1 MLLTLS
7 SFLVVI
13 GVIVT
18 LHEFGHFLAARLSGM
33 RVTKFSIGFPPKIW
47 SRMFGQTEFQICWIP
62 LGGFVHIAGMVDESL
77 DESVTGAP
85 DEFMSKNPAQKIFT
99 LSAGV
104 LMNYITA
111 FVLIALLTLS
121 LGIPDPQGTTIGEV
135 MADMPA
141 LKAGVMVDDVI
152 ATVEGRP
159 VAKWDDV
166 VKSITPMNDTVRIS
180 VLRAGGERVEF
191 AIPTQIIP
199 GSDPQRHVIGIAPK
213 VEFRPATFGEAF
225 TQGGRFCWETS
236 LGIVRFVRDLFGGAS
251 SVKDLAGPLGV
262 AKLSGESVRQGAGA
276 FLFFIA
282 YVSVSIGFL
291 NILPF
296 PVLDGGHILYVIIE
310 SIIRRPIPAKL
321 KVYIQQAGMAM
332 LLLLVLFVSYHDLL
346 RIFAN

>member
-1 MLLTLS
+1 MLLTVV

-47 SRMFGQTEFQICWIP
+47 SRNFGQTEFQVCWIP

-77 DESVTGAP
+77 DDTVTGAP
-85 DEFMSKNPAQKIFT
+85 DEFMSKNPLQKIFT

-104 LMNYITA
+104 MMNYLTA
-111 FVLIALLTLS
+111 FVLIAILTVS
-121 LGIPDPQGTTIGEV
+121 VGVPDPQGTAVGEV
-135 MADMPA
+135 MAGMPA
-141 LKAGVMVDDVI
+141 LKAGVVKDDVI
-152 ATVEGRP
+152 ETVEGRA
-159 VAKWDDV
+159 VGSWEDV
-166 VKSITPMNDTVRIS
+166 VQAITAARDTVNIGIR
-180 VLRAGGERVEF
+180 RASGEHVEF

-199 GSDPQRHVIGIAPK
+199 GSDPPRHVVGIAPK
-213 VEFRPATFGEAF
+213 VVFRPASPGEAIS
-225 TQGGRFCWETS
+225 QGGLFCWRTS
-236 LGIVRFVRDLFGGAS
+236 VGIVRFVGDLFGGAS

-262 AKLSGESVRQGAGA
+262 AKLSGESAREGGDA

-296 PVLDGGHILYVIIE
+296 PVLDGGHIVYVIIE
-310 SIIRRPIPAKL
+310 SIIRRPIPSKL
-321 KVYIQQAGMAM
+321 KLYIQQAGMAM
-332 LLLLVLFVSYHDLL
+332 LLMLVLFVSYQDLL